1 MPRVTITVPDQKP
14 QPYRFQLD
22 RKLTRMGRGSENDI
36 VIDCA
41 SVSVHHAEMER
52 VEGGF
57 QLRDTGSTNGIK
69 LEGERKDLIP
79 LRDGMTLKVGDVSFD
94 FQLSDE
100 EKEALSREKPMEDSP
115 IIKEDYD
122 DDDYEYVDDDD
133 EDDDGD
139 DDKPKPRQSAKPRAP
154 RKHLESAET
163 PGAMASFSMTII
175 LFLLAIGAF
184 WAGME
189 IHHRKQTKND
199 ELGARSLIGEIM
211 DGSTADQAP
220 GDDAVEEEDPAPA
233 GGE

>member
-1 MPRVTITVPDQKP
+1 MPRVTITVPDKKP

-22 RKLTRMGRGSENDI
+22 RKLTRLGRGSENDI

-69 LEGERKDLIP
+69 LDGARKEVIP

-100 EKEALSREKPMEDSP
+100 EKDALSREKPMLDSP
-115 IIKEDYD
+115 ILKEEYD
-122 DDDYEYVDDDD
+122 EDEYEYVDEEEGD
-133 EDDDGD
+133 EAVGET
-139 DDKPKPRQSAKPRAP
+139 KPKPKAKPRVP
-154 RKHLESAET
+154 RIQIESVEM
-163 PGAMASFSMTII
+163 PSAMASFMMTIV

-189 IHHRKQTKND
+189 IHHRKLTATDKH
-199 ELGARSLIGEIM
+199 GARSLIGEIL
-211 DGSTADQAP
+211 DDSTTGQPAGTNPA
-220 GDDAVEEEDPAPA
+220 ETEDPAPA